1 MPNISSDTL
10 FHFTNFENLK
20 GILKYGFY
28 PRYSIET
35 QEFEGKAPYVSAW
48 PMVCFCDIPLS
59 QVKKH
64 LKTYDEYGIGMSRE
78 WVISMKL
85 NPVMYIRT
93 GSDLSQWLYRMIENI
108 AKLSAAEDPIA
119 REIKGGLLFMLK
131 HIKPFEGINKKGDR
145 LKFYGSS
152 PNRVGDFG

>member
-35 QEFEGKAPYVSAW
+35 QEFEGKAPYV
-48 PMVCFCDIPLS
+48 
-59 QVKKH
+59 
-64 LKTYDEYGIGMSRE
+64 
-78 WVISMKL
+78 
-85 NPVMYIRT
+85 
-93 GSDLSQWLYRMIENI
+93 
-108 AKLSAAEDPIA
+108 A